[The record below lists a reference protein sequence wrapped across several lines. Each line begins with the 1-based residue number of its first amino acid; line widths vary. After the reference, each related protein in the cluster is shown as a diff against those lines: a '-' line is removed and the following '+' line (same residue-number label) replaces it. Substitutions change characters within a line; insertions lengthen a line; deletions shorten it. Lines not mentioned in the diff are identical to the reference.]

1 MFNKRSSFLKVFSIL
16 FSFFLLFS
24 IKMMAQLPG
33 GNLANFKI
41 ENLSGTQWQA
51 VVNDFRNSGLSESQ
65 YAAKFT
71 ARGLSDTEVSNLIDR
86 LRQSAGTGTRRPM
99 GELRDEISLGSDK
112 GFDNAQSLAL
122 DKNAELE
129 RKIFGFQ
136 LFKNSE
142 ASFTPNLN
150 MATPKGYVIG
160 PGDDLQLQVYGV
172 AQSTYSLKVSN
183 EGQVSI
189 PFIGVANIGGMT
201 IESATAL
208 LREKLSIR
216 YAGMRGPQPN
226 TFAQLTLTNIRSIK
240 VNMVGEVTRPGTY
253 TLPSYVNVFNAL
265 FSAGGPTV
273 KGSFRSVQVIRNGRV
288 AGDIDIYDYIS
299 MGKLSQNIRLEDNDV
314 VLIKPAQ
321 LKVEVTGP
329 VRIEGIF
336 EVKPQESFNDLMR
349 FTGGFADN
357 AYKGMVSVTRR
368 GLTENQVL
376 DLSETMYATARLQDG
391 DLIEVRPILDRF
403 TNRVQISGS
412 VNRPGPYALIPGMKL
427 FDLIQ
432 KAGGLKGDAF
442 LKRAILYRT
451 KSDFTQEAIPVDLS
465 SLENASNANNVVLKR
480 EDVLSVSSI
489 YDLREEYYVQ
499 VSGEVNNTG
508 LYPYSDS
515 MTVSDLLLR
524 AGGLRYSA
532 SGSFLEIAR
541 RQGNENGKIA
551 EVYSIS
557 VNKDLSLAADDGK
570 FIIKPF
576 DHVFVRA
583 LPGIQESKTV
593 TVKGEVKYPGDYVI
607 DRKEMRISDLLKRAG
622 GLSPFAYTKGATLIR
637 KLKKKEEKTTLEL
650 ELERLEQIKN
660 NLDKDSVLSVSET
673 NTEVYKRISKRIE
686 VVKEAIEKEKK
697 LKEEKKLEE
706 ENKQKQIRETGA
718 LTAGNN
724 VAQITE
730 KEQDL
735 VAVDFDKIVS
745 NPGSDADLILK
756 DGDLLEIPE
765 KLETVSVKGGVLYP
779 VSVRY
784 EEGIAFK
791 EYIDR
796 AGGFS
801 PQAIR
806 KRAYVIQANGKVERV
821 KTFLFFRNYPSVEPG
836 AEVVVP
842 ISTATK
848 APFSYERILGTVTST
863 LTLVFLLRTL

>member
-1 MFNKRSSFLKVFSIL
+1 MFNKRPNLLKVFITL
-16 FSFFLLFS
+16 FSFFILFS
-24 IKMMAQLPG
+24 IQVMAQLPG
-33 GNLANFKI
+33 GNLANFKV
-41 ENLSGTQWQA
+41 ENLSGAQWQS
-51 VVNDFRNSGLSESQ
+51 VVNDFRSSGLSESQ
-65 YAAKFT
+65 YAGRFS
-71 ARGLSDTEVSNLIDR
+71 ARGLSEGEISKLIAR
-86 LRQSAGTGTRRPM
+86 LRQSASTGSQRSINDLREEVSMGT
-99 GELRDEISLGSDK
+99 DK
-112 GFDNAQSLAL
+112 GLDNNLQAQ
-122 DKNAELE
+122 DKNTELE

-142 ASFTPNLN
+142 TNFTPNLN

-172 AQSTYSLKVSN
+172 AQSTYALKVSN

-189 PFIGVANIGGMT
+189 QNIGVANIGGLT
-201 IESATAL
+201 IEAATAL
-208 LREKLSIR
+208 LKEKLSIR

-226 TFAQLTLTNIRSIK
+226 TFTQLTLTNIRSIK

-265 FSAGGPTV
+265 FAAGGPTI

-299 MGKLSQNIRLEDNDV
+299 TGKLSQNIRLEDNDV

-321 LKVEVTGP
+321 IKVEVLGP
-329 VRIEGIF
+329 MRIEGIF
-336 EVKPQESFNDLMR
+336 EMKSQESFNDLLR
-349 FTGGFADN
+349 FTGGFSDD
-357 AYKGMVSVTRR
+357 AYKGMVTVTRR

-376 DLSETMYATARLQDG
+376 DLSESMYASAKMQDG
-391 DLIEVRPILDRF
+391 DLIEVRQLLDRF

-451 KSDFTQEAIPVDLS
+451 KSDFTQEAIPIDLS
-465 SLENASNANNVVLKR
+465 SLENSSSTNNIPLKR
-480 EDVLSVSSI
+480 EDVLSISSI

-508 LYPYSDS
+508 LFPYSDS
-515 MTVSDLLLR
+515 MTVADVLLR

-532 SGSFLEIAR
+532 SGSFIEIAR
-541 RQGNENGKIA
+541 RQGNEQGKIA
-551 EVYSIS
+551 EVFSIT
-557 VNKDLSLAADDGK
+557 VNKDLSLDPAGQK
-570 FIIKPF
+570 FVVKPF

-583 LPGIQESKTV
+583 LPGIQEPKKV
-593 TVKGEVKYPGDYVI
+593 TIKGEVKYPGDYVI
-607 DRKEMRISDLLKRAG
+607 DKKEMRISDLLSRSG

-637 KLKKKEEKTTLEL
+637 QLKKKEEKTTLEL
-650 ELERLEQIKN
+650 ELERLEQIKLS
-660 NLDKDSVLSVSET
+660 LDKDAVLSTSET
-673 NTEVYKRISKRIE
+673 NTEVYRRISQRIE
-686 VVKEAIEKEKK
+686 IVKEAIEKEKK
-697 LKEEKKLEE
+697 EQEEKKKAEAD
-706 ENKQKQIRETGA
+706 KQQLIRETSA

-724 VAQITE
+724 VAQIEE
-730 KEQDL
+730 KSQDL
-735 VAVDFDKIVS
+735 VAVDFDKIVAT
-745 NPGSDADLILK
+745 PGSDADLILK
-756 DGDLLEIPE
+756 DGDIIEIPE

-784 EEGIAFK
+784 EEGISFR

-806 KRAYVIQANGKVERV
+806 KRSYVIQANGKVERV
-821 KTFLFFRNYPSVEPG
+821 RSFLLFRSYPTVEPG